1 VFAGFQDAASFP
13 FNEYDPVML
22 DAVAGVPQASTNSH
36 GVANGKWIK
45 QLLKNIVRANFDI
58 VIQK

>member
-1 VFAGFQDAASFP
+1 
-13 FNEYDPVML
+13 ML
-22 DAVAGVPQASTNSH
+22 DAVAGVPQASTNGH

-58 VIQK
+58 IIQE